1 LGNLP
6 LPTDCK
12 ARMRERRN
20 EPLLSD
26 MRRLESI
33 CEIPAGDRNR
43 DGLPRINIRIRK
55 SYTGLIPRLFL
66 TQG

>member
-1 LGNLP
+1 
-6 LPTDCK
+6 
-12 ARMRERRN
+12 MRERRN

-33 CEIPAGDRNR
+33 CEIPACDRNR

-55 SYTGLIPRLFL
+55 SYTGLACLLFIAQL
-66 TQG
+66 WYAFA

>member
-1 LGNLP
+1 
-6 LPTDCK
+6 
-12 ARMRERRN
+12 MRERRN

-33 CEIPAGDRNR
+33 CEIPACDRNR